1 MAKFNKDMTIN
12 EILEQDPDKIDVL
25 LATGMHC
32 IGCWAATDETLEE
45 ACQVHGIDVEDVLIK
60 KIKKKKRKIKKDLQE
75 LLASLFI
82 YIYQPPFI

>member
-1 MAKFNKDMTIN
+1 MAKFKKDMTIN

-45 ACQVHGIDVEDVLIK
+45 ACQVHGIDVEDVLEELNK
-60 KIKKKKRKIKKDLQE
+60 DNNKEEKKD
-75 LLASLFI
+75 
-82 YIYQPPFI
+82 